1 MKKDAQLGS
10 MKKMIKMYALFLLL
24 SLSSAACAMGP
35 GPVAMS
41 DDAPSHFS
49 KETHQR
55 CCGLC
60 CSATVFAAIEC
71 VAWNNSK
78 LHWRYCAVPG
88 NKCTVGGQ
96 GLIGLSEGILAAEG
110 LKIGRHLG
118 VLTHKLDQQLT
129 AWLTKEK
136 SE

>member
-1 MKKDAQLGS
+1 
-10 MKKMIKMYALFLLL
+10 MIKMYALFLLL